1 MRSGIDPGGFEGPA
15 RGGIPPH
22 PPGGEMAAKRSLQS
36 AEAQFFR
43 TLNRLVEPLVR
54 AGVGSPRLVPSG
66 FVVLETRGRKSGR
79 TRRTPLAATRFG
91 SHVLVATF
99 RGDRSHWVLN
109 LAAEPRTRIWLSG
122 KPRKTRAFVMCQGKR
137 FRTPRSL
144 PAPIQ
149 AVARI
154 LSPYTKLGWA
164 FAILSPRR

>member
-1 MRSGIDPGGFEGPA
+1 
-15 RGGIPPH
+15 
-22 PPGGEMAAKRSLQS
+22 MAAQRSLPT
-36 AEAQFFR
+36 AELQFFR

-79 TRRTPLAATRFG
+79 THRTPLAATRFG
-91 SHVLVATF
+91 SHVVVATF
-99 RGDRSHWVLN
+99 RGDRSQWVLN
-109 LAAEPRTRIWLSG
+109 LAAEPRTRVWLAG
-122 KPRKTRAFVMCQGKR
+122 KPRKTRAFVMVRGKR

-154 LSPYTKLGWA
+154 LSPYTRLGWA
-164 FAILSPRR
+164 FAILSPRS